1 MKKEEIEKITNS
13 IIEKVGEEKA
23 GLIADDIGLIL
34 TDNNSMNSEISNR
47 DTKINQLQKDKEML
61 ITTNGNLLQQIGM
74 GKDEGS
80 PYNIDKTKEKEK
92 ETKAR
97 DFDYRTVFDDKRKF

>member
-1 MKKEEIEKITNS
+1 
-13 IIEKVGEEKA
+13 
-23 GLIADDIGLIL
+23 
-34 TDNNSMNSEISNR
+34 MNSEISNR